1 MASQR
6 PRVTPCPACDDPIIW
21 AVTEAGNKTPV
32 DAEPGGHGTIAL
44 SGHVPPVARVVS
56 RTGRE
61 PGTKLY
67 VSHFATCRAAAK
79 HRKPPKPPPPAPA
92 MPQDGLFSE
101 RSVR

>member
-32 DAEPGGHGTIAL
+32 DVGPAEHGTIAL

-56 RTGRE
+56 KTGRE

-67 VSHFATCRAAAK
+67 VSHFATCKAAK
-79 HRKPPKPPPPAPA
+79 HRKAPTQRPPVPA
-92 MPQDGLFSE
+92 MPQGGLFSE